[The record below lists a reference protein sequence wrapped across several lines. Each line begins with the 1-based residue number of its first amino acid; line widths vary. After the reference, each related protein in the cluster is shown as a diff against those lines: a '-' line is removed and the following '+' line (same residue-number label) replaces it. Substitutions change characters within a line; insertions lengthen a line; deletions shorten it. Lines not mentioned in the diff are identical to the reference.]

1 LQRSRYASSEACDQS
16 VAVNVTAFD
25 GNRKFPETLSALIP
39 EIWPQ
44 VAGKLTYHHTALLD
58 RPGWVSF
65 SQPETEAGAIDFS
78 GNERSDLSVWGNT
91 VDLYMKEN
99 GLAKLDVLKVDA
111 EGFDDSVLRGA
122 KQALKMSVLFVQFEA
137 NPLEVRALPSVSLA
151 PRRRLH
157 RHVSALRRAVGCIDT
172 CYDAGGDDPLPR
184 QSGLHL
190 LARRLARLGVL
201 RATDG
206 VRSCVEHEFSTV
218 FKGSTRF
225 GFRYFRARV

>member
-1 LQRSRYASSEACDQS
+1 MCGDFRESHVALGCTDLLLRSRYASSEACHQS

-25 GNRKFPETLSALIP
+25 GNRKFPETLNVLVP

-78 GNERSDLSVWGNT
+78 GNQRNDLSVWGNT

-99 GLAKLDVLKVDA
+99 GLATLDVLKVDA

-122 KQALKMSVLFVQFEA
+122 KQALKTSVLFVQFEA
-137 NPLEVRALPSVSLA
+137 NPLEVRS
-151 PRRRLH
+151 
-157 RHVSALRRAVGCIDT
+157 SALRRAVGCIDT
-172 CYDAGGDDPLPR
+172 CHDAGRDDPIPR
-184 QSGLHL
+184 RSGLHL
-190 LARRLARLGVL
+190 LARRLARLAVL
-201 RATDG
+201 RAADG
-206 VRSCVEHEFSTV
+206 VRSCVEHTFSTE
-218 FKGSTRF
+218 F
-225 GFRYFRARV
+225 